1 MTLRGHTGP
10 REHADHV
17 HDDENLFGILEDL
30 HEMIFRYQVRLRLE
44 ALLDTNKGNS
54 WLNERRLSIKSPNG

>member
-10 REHADHV
+10 QQPADHV
-17 HDDENLFGILEDL
+17 HGDENLFEILEDL
-30 HEMIFRYQVRLRLE
+30 HEMILRYQVRLRLE